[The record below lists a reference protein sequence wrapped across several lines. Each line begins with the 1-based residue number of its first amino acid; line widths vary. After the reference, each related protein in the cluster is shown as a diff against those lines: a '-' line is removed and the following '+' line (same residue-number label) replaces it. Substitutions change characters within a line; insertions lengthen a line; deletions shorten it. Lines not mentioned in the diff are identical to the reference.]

1 MSVIFHGTILDVKNV
16 CNLWEEI
23 SFIFQLHVQMSVT
36 TYTMP
41 WLRTFG
47 RELYV
52 YNTEMQFMNMN
63 HLFILQGTEDAFR
76 LKKITFKIEIAWIR
90 LD

>member
-1 MSVIFHGTILDVKNV
+1 MEKINFWPLGKLSTIMDTL
-16 CNLWEEI
+16 LWLE
-23 SFIFQLHVQMSVT
+23 
-36 TYTMP
+36 
-41 WLRTFG
+41 TFG

-76 LKKITFKIEIAWIR
+76 LKKVTFKIEIAWIR